1 MTKTFVGPQLRQ
13 VRRER
18 HQTQAEMAKML
29 GISAGYVN
37 LLENNERSLSLRLLV
52 ALAGQLRRRLAGHR
66 RRQDLESARG
76 AAQRHQG
83 PDVLGNARSDRVER
97 GYRSCAAIGG
107 ATFAA
112 FIATRS
118 SAWMRQGRSA
128 MTDRLLATS
137 AEAVVHD
144 FFRNNS
150 NHLHDLEVA
159 AEAMRLEVRPALSA
173 RDEVIE

>member
-1 MTKTFVGPQLRQ
+1 MTKTFADRNFGRSAASV
-13 VRRER
+13 
-18 HQTQAEMAKML
+18 TSQAEMAKML

-76 AAQRHQG
+76 AGQRHQG
-83 PDVLGNARSDRVER
+83 SDVRGNARSDRVER
-97 GYRSCAAIGG
+97 KLSIMRRDWWSYLCG
-107 ATFAA
+107 AHRNTLG
-112 FIATRS
+112 RL
-118 SAWMRQGRSA
+118 MRQGRSA
-128 MTDRLLATS
+128 MTDRLLATT

-150 NHLHDLEVA
+150 NHLHDLEA
-159 AEAMRLEVRPALSA
+159 PPRQCASKCDLRFPRATR
-173 RDEVIE
+173 